1 MLESL
6 REHLSDAEDVG
17 VNALVN
23 LRKRARQIEDWSDDG
38 IDFLRGAKP
47 GPLMIGAAA
56 ISLGA
61 MAAYALYS
69 FWRSQPAKTRR
80 VVAARA
86 RKEAGKI
93 SRKVARSAAHKMAEK
108 MPGADKVAKA
118 GPHKA
123 MEKMANSHA
132 TKH

>member
-6 REHLSDAEDVG
+6 REHLSDAEDMG

-23 LRKRARQIEDWSDDG
+23 LRKRASQIEDWSDEG
-38 IDFLRGAKP
+38 IDFLRGAKS

-61 MAAYALYS
+61 IAAYALYS
-69 FWRSQPAKTRR
+69 FWRSTPAKTRR
-80 VVAARA
+80 VVTARA
-86 RKEAGKI
+86 RKEAGKV
-93 SRKVARSAAHKMAEK
+93 SRKVARSAAHKAAEK
-108 MPGADKVAKA
+108 IPGADRLAKTA
-118 GPHKA
+118 PHKA
-123 MEKMANSHA
+123 MEKVANA